1 MAIRYVEKQCF
12 ISVLFFFSPHTK
24 PPKFKYQTLIRY
36 SERQIERRV
45 TLEKFLKK
53 KITLPAQKPSPLPP
67 AIIS

>member
-1 MAIRYVEKQCF
+1 MATRYVEKQCF
-12 ISVLFFFSPHTK
+12 IAVLFFFSPHTK

-45 TLEKFLKK
+45 TLKKFKK
-53 KITLPAQKPSPLPP
+53 KITLPAQKPLPLPP